1 MKDFSVLWRR
11 ELREMLRSRAF
22 IATMAVGVLFMVA
35 LALLPSALAYARRT
49 STTTVTVADPSG
61 VVEPAL
67 AAAIARTGAPLRLV
81 PLAGGPASTARL
93 DGLLQAHRIQA
104 YLLVR
109 PGPRGVADAS
119 FTLGTRTASASA
131 AAALRVALQQALV
144 PLRLQRAGIAPGA
157 VAAALQPPVLA
168 VRVLRAGG
176 GLGAPTVATAM
187 VYFLIVFLFISI
199 LMAGQMML
207 MGVTTEKTSR
217 VSEVLLVTTTP
228 ERLLAGKVA
237 GVGTAGLVQV
247 GALACAGG
255 VMYLVDPRLRHLATG
270 AGLRLGGRLPF
281 FSLPLFV
288 AFFVVGFFLYGTLY
302 AALGAAAGRPEEA
315 GAASALPSLVIV
327 VAYVLAI
334 FGLAIPGSRLI
345 AVASLIPPL
354 TPWLM
359 FERLVLT
366 HVPWWQWALALLLCA
381 GCIALVLRWAAAI
394 YRRNLLRDGAFS
406 WAAVFGRG

>member
-1 MKDFSVLWRR
+1 MREFAVLWRR

-22 IATMAVGVLFMVA
+22 IATLAIGVLLMVA
-35 LALLPSALAYARRT
+35 LSLLPSALSYLRRA
-49 STTTVTVADPSG
+49 STTTVAVADPTG
-61 VVEPAL
+61 WIEPAL
-67 AAAIARTGAPLRLV
+67 AATLAHTGAPVRLV
-81 PLAGGPASTARL
+81 PLATNAASAQYL
-93 DGLLQAHRIQA
+93 DGLLRTHRIQA

-109 PGPRGVADAS
+109 PGPDGASDAS
-119 FTLGTRTASASA
+119 FTLGTRTASPQT
-131 AAALRVALQQALV
+131 ALTLKAALQQALV
-144 PLRLQRAGIAPGA
+144 PLRLRQAGIDPGA
-157 VAAALQPPVLA
+157 VAPAFVPPA
-168 VRVLRAGG
+168 FTVRVLGG
-176 GLGAPTVATAM
+176 GATARSPTVATAM

-199 LMAGQMML
+199 LMNAQMML

-237 GVGTAGLVQV
+237 GVGTAGLIQV

-255 VMYLVDPRLRHLATG
+255 VMYAADPGLRHLATG
-270 AGLRLGGRLPF
+270 AGLQLGQLPF

-288 AFFVVGFFLYGTLY
+288 AFFVVGFFEYGALY

-315 GAASALPSLVIV
+315 ASASALPSLVMV
-327 VAYVLAI
+327 VAYGLAI
-334 FGLAIPGSRLI
+334 LGLAIPDSRLI
-345 AVASLIPPL
+345 AVASFVPPL

-366 HVPWWQWALALLLCA
+366 HVPWWQWALALLLCV
-381 GCIALVLRWAAAI
+381 GCIAVVLRWSAAI

-406 WAAVFGRG
+406 WSAVFGRG